1 MSTFSF
7 QLPALSALSNLSQ
20 EMQLRKI
27 RGYLYQLTE
36 QLRYT
41 LGNLDT
47 ENLTPA
53 AAKKLDGAANKDA
66 VDASL
71 EQSFAKSERQYKEAL
86 SQIIA
91 AADAVTA
98 AYSAEMNVLSDR
110 IQSDVE
116 ARYALKSDVEQSALS
131 ISSRVTQNAGDI
143 TAAFTRVLQ
152 LEDAVGSFR
161 QETFSTF
168 IRFDAGG
175 VELGRTDSEFRCR
188 LTNERL
194 SFLQGANEVAFISNN
209 RLYITDAVV
218 TGTLSLGHTGVG
230 FYDFQRE
237 ANGSLSLV
245 YRGANESF

>member
-53 AAKKLDGAANKDA
+53 AAKKLDGTANKDA

-71 EQSFAKSERQYKEAL
+71 ALSFAKSERQYKEAL

-245 YRGANESF
+245 YRDANESF

>member
-71 EQSFAKSERQYKEAL
+71 EQSFAKSERQFKEAL
-86 SQIIA
+86 SQII
-91 AADAVTA
+91 TA
-98 AYSAEMNVLSDR
+98 AYSTEMNVLSDR

-245 YRGANESF
+245 YRDANESF

>member
-1 MSTFSF
+1 M
-7 QLPALSALSNLSQ
+7 
-20 EMQLRKI
+20 
-27 RGYLYQLTE
+27 
-36 QLRYT
+36 
-41 LGNLDT
+41 
-47 ENLTPA
+47 
-53 AAKKLDGAANKDA
+53 
-66 VDASL
+66 
-71 EQSFAKSERQYKEAL
+71 
-86 SQIIA
+86 
-91 AADAVTA
+91 
-98 AYSAEMNVLSDR
+98 LSDR
-110 IQSDVE
+110 IQSEVE

-245 YRGANESF
+245 YRDANESF

>member
-27 RGYLYQLTE
+27 RGYLYQLPE

-71 EQSFAKSERQYKEAL
+71 ELSFAKSERQYKEAL

-131 ISSRVTQNAGDI
+131 VSSRVTQNAGDI

-245 YRGANESF
+245 YRDANESF